1 AIFNS
6 PIGGVLFTL
15 EVILQDFSIRT
26 FTPVVLA
33 SVLANVTTQA
43 IFRWI
48 HQEPEYQAIFAIPT
62 WVKEQHRALGWDQ
75 VANFILLGLVCG
87 VAAVALTRL
96 MYWTEGAFARMR
108 FPKVLKPMMGGALV
122 GVLGVAYVMI
132 FGWTQGR
139 PKPFDFGDYPMP
151 AFFGDGYGV
160 IKQLFES
167 SFYPAHGI
175 TPVLAL
181 VT

>member
-1 AIFNS
+1 ASGCIQPAAAIAEIVTSAVTIGAGGSGGAEGPIVQIGAAIASGVGQLFRFGRHQMPVIIGCGSAAGISAIFNS

-33 SVLANVTTQA
+33 SVVANVTTQG

-48 HQEPEYQAIFAIPT
+48 HQEPEYQAIFAIPN

-108 FPKVLKPMMGGALV
+108 F
-122 GVLGVAYVMI
+122 
-132 FGWTQGR
+132 
-139 PKPFDFGDYPMP
+139 
-151 AFFGDGYGV
+151 
-160 IKQLFES
+160 
-167 SFYPAHGI
+167 
-175 TPVLAL
+175 
-181 VT
+181 